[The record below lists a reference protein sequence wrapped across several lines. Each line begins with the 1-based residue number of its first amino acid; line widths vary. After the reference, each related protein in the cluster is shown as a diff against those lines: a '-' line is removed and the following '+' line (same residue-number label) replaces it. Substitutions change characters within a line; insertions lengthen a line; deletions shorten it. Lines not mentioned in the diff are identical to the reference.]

1 MSFIHIV
8 KQTSNAYILHLN
20 LFKILKYPRLFVG
33 MWIDELEVSK
43 NMRDERT
50 IKLLGV
56 AEQGE
61 IFNGFCPR
69 TRSRKCLPITHYG
82 IVRARCVY

>member
-1 MSFIHIV
+1 
-8 KQTSNAYILHLN
+8 
-20 LFKILKYPRLFVG
+20 
-33 MWIDELEVSK
+33 MWIDDLEVSK

-61 IFNGFCPR
+61 IFNGF
-69 TRSRKCLPITHYG
+69 
-82 IVRARCVY
+82 